1 VLDGSEGSP
10 SEMGLG
16 SAAATPLW
24 RRQEVSGG
32 VSRIDAT
39 LHQRI
44 CVIRT
49 PMRSAQS
56 CRLACA
62 SPEARAALSRLATCK
77 KEHERA
83 FEGGDTCPGSF
94 WASCAKGPAT

>member
-1 VLDGSEGSP
+1 MLEGSEGSP

-39 LHQRI
+39 LHQLI
-44 CVIRT
+44 CVIRDANAKRT
-49 PMRSAQS
+49 VTQIGVCVV
-56 CRLACA
+56 CR
-62 SPEARAALSRLATCK
+62 
-77 KEHERA
+77 
-83 FEGGDTCPGSF
+83 
-94 WASCAKGPAT
+94 

>member
-1 VLDGSEGSP
+1 MWEERGWERRGVLEGSEGSP

-39 LHQRI
+39 LHQLI
-44 CVIRT
+44 CVIRDANAKHT
-49 PMRSAQS
+49 VTQIGV
-56 CRLACA
+56 CVAC
-62 SPEARAALSRLATCK
+62 
-77 KEHERA
+77 
-83 FEGGDTCPGSF
+83 G
-94 WASCAKGPAT
+94 